1 MDHSA
6 ALVFSA
12 RGLGYTRLS
21 LGFHSMDWRPGG
33 LAWMLVRVVRTRCRR
48 CAVLVRVQCS
58 WVRRCCVWRPIN
70 GMVRKKQL
78 ARHHGGGVR
87 ERSGRMR
94 CRRKGVV
101 EGYGRRVGVGL
112 DPVG

>member
-1 MDHSA
+1 MD
-6 ALVFSA
+6 A
-12 RGLGYTRLS
+12 RASGADSVQKVCGA
-21 LGFHSMDWRPGG
+21 GEG
-33 LAWMLVRVVRTRCRR
+33 
-48 CAVLVRVQCS
+48 AVLVGAS
-58 WVRRCCVWRPIN
+58 IN